1 MSYIGPTAAAPAW
14 AMYYVIEAVRWG
26 ADGHISH
33 VRWHTVRL
41 DGERIDRGESTVV
54 PVVDAARVCE
64 SNEVRVFVGGDS
76 GRFFRMKACE
86 EGIDAEVD
94 ERGTPLRQR
103 MAHLPSF

>member
-1 MSYIGPTAAAPAW
+1 
-14 AMYYVIEAVRWG
+14 MYYAIEAVRWG

-33 VRWHTVRL
+33 VRWHTVSVA
-41 DGERIDRGESTVV
+41 GEQVRRGESTVV
-54 PVVDAARVCE
+54 PVVDASQACR
-64 SNEVRVFVGGDS
+64 SHEVRVFVDGER

-94 ERGTPLRQR
+94 EAGTPLRER